1 MASGQPAFAAD
12 GTYSRYSFE
21 PSPME
26 APAPRPPAL
35 RKTSTT
41 SRAANN
47 DKKVITRNRASYSC
61 HNCRRRKIKCD
72 KTHPVCGACQR
83 TSEDCVYNDNNNQ
96 DPTSTS
102 TSTYTE
108 SSPEDIRSGVKR
120 RIDVSA
126 SRESST
132 DRTSP
137 TTSEGTYE
145 PGKQSSIEDRLDRL
159 TSLVEALSKGSNG
172 SIGKAHDEPVDNFGH
187 RLGLREIDGNGV
199 PPRRN
204 SLKFGSTASAAV
216 RAAAN
221 QSSRQ
226 QDRDRSRGQ
235 SSERAN
241 DRAKWTPEPALPAG
255 EASELA
261 DPMSKMNLGYLSVQ
275 EGGRSRYVGPTF
287 WAYVS
292 DEIDQLNGLLRDQ
305 NRYHPTEKEACEK
318 TDESMSVDGGDAEAA
333 DSPSSENSDD
343 SHVHNSFHRAGDKD
357 HHHKSQ
363 LRDTCPACQQNFS
376 DKSVLLQNLEAHP
389 SRFKQM
395 SSGMI
400 EGLPTR
406 AQANVLFRCWLSGVH
421 GLIPLVYPPLGLA
434 RHEVFWDWYDKDRK
448 DGKPC
453 TEIAALPLFYA
464 IWYAGSVSISIHGLR
479 HFFPG
484 HTRAKLSARLH
495 DQATRWLALLSFPRN
510 ASLPGLA
517 AFIMM
522 QTILAKEEE
531 PVTSSLY
538 ISLAIRVAQQLGLHR
553 EPSLFNFSPWEVE
566 TRRRIWWQLMHLDCV
581 VAISSGLPPLISDT
595 YYDTKMIS
603 EIKDLKLGTKE
614 ADEYQEGVENGTRK
628 RENPDEPFAT
638 NRTSMV
644 SVAYVFARGKYVMT
658 RGIRRLLKIHLG
670 TKPITKGDMQ
680 DMRTILH
687 EVDRDLNEIIERIPS
702 KGIPEMG
709 FTPDPTSKDP
719 NPSFDTDP
727 ELTKPPTEEELRPFS
742 GMAPEE
748 GLTEGTIR
756 YHWNSLISMHKWA
769 RIVLSMLIDKAYCVF
784 YAPFLKN
791 ARSKFWPAARSC
803 ALKHCH
809 SFMRKFI
816 SLATDPAFQP
826 FHWSWPGMHQPMHA
840 TMILL
845 VDLYERPKSVEA
857 PRSRA
862 LIDKIFS
869 MSSLD
874 GGIVS
879 GEDGVT
885 VQRPL
890 REGGRE
896 AWDMLRRLREK
907 AWQKAGLD
915 PDMLWT
921 EEDQIKAGVAEP
933 PTDFQKLERS
943 MREDLITDPVDM
955 ENKETVAACQERIK
969 QSGSPEDIDK
979 GKVAKEDRPK
989 TLTRIASQQKA
1000 PFRNTAA
1007 KRAKL
1012 NHLDGSE
1019 KTRFN
1024 LESAANLHGET
1035 PTSIPLPTNQPQN
1048 ALYHPPTST
1057 PHLETTNGNGNWFSS
1072 GDQQIPNDIRY
1083 NQMHDF
1089 YYHPPP
1095 GVGPHQLQAAL
1106 LQHHYLHRQSQS
1118 FDPRLASP
1126 EILAAINAA
1135 SGVQMHNAATSA
1147 AYNTALPTTTPGVGE
1162 VGADIPSSYIAA
1174 LSGQIQQAA
1183 ASQSQ
1188 QNGQVPSQASNNA
1201 NGRPQVPP
1209 RETQDQ
1215 QAHFDWAQWD
1225 AVFGSHGASAMPF
1238 EDAMDMNWETN
1249 DHHHDSEM

>member
-1 MASGQPAFAAD
+1 MASGQPAFMAD
-12 GTYSRYSFE
+12 GTYARYQFE
-21 PSPME
+21 PSPMD

-35 RKTSTT
+35 RQTSTT
-41 SRAANN
+41 SRAAAA

-72 KTHPVCGACQR
+72 KTHPICGACSR
-83 TSEDCVYNDNNNQ
+83 TSEDCVYNENNNQ
-96 DPTSTS
+96 DPISTS

-108 SSPEDIRSGVKR
+108 SSPEEMRLGVKR
-120 RIDVSA
+120 RIDNSA

-132 DRTSP
+132 ERTSP

-145 PGKQSSIEDRLDRL
+145 PRKQSSIEDRLDRL
-159 TSLVEALSKGSNG
+159 TSLVEALSN
-172 SIGKAHDEPVDNFGH
+172 GKAHEEEPVDNFGH
-187 RLGLREIDGNGV
+187 RIGLREIDANGV

-204 SLKFGSTASAAV
+204 SLKFGSTASAV
-216 RAAAN
+216 VKAAAD
-221 QSSRQ
+221 QSTRQ

-235 SSERAN
+235 STE
-241 DRAKWTPEPALPAG
+241 RAKWTPEPALPAG

-305 NRYHPTEKEACEK
+305 NRYHPTEKEACGK
-318 TDESMSVDGGDAEAA
+318 TDESMSDDGADAEAA
-333 DSPSSENSDD
+333 DSPSSEDSDD
-343 SHVHNSFHRAGDKD
+343 SHIHNSFHRAGDKD

-363 LRDTCPACQQNFS
+363 LRDTCPACQRNFS

-434 RHEVFWDWYDKDRK
+434 RHEVFWDWYEKDRK

-484 HTRAKLSARLH
+484 ETRAKLSARLH
-495 DQATRWLALLSFPRN
+495 DQTTRWLALLSFPRN

-581 VAISSGLPPLISDT
+581 VAISSGLPPLISDS

-603 EIKDLKLGTKE
+603 EVKDLKLGTKE
-614 ADEYQEGVENGTRK
+614 ADEYQEAVENGTRK
-628 RENPDEPFAT
+628 RENPDEPFAS
-638 NRTSMV
+638 NRDSMV

-687 EVDRDLNEIIERIPS
+687 EVDRDLNEIIDRIPA

-719 NPSFDTDP
+719 NPLYDADP
-727 ELTKPPTEEELRPFS
+727 DLAKAPSEEELRPFS
-742 GMAPEE
+742 GMIPKE
-748 GLTEGTIR
+748 GLTEVTIQ

-869 MSSLD
+869 MSSAD

-915 PDMLWT
+915 PDVLWT

-943 MREDLITDPVDM
+943 MREDLIAEPVDM
-955 ENKETVAACQERIK
+955 DKKDTVEACQERLK
-969 QSGSPEDIDK
+969 QSGSPEDIEK

-989 TLTRIASQQKA
+989 TLTSIPSQQKA
-1000 PFRNTAA
+1000 PFRNTNT

-1012 NHLDGSE
+1012 NHLENTE
-1019 KTRFN
+1019 KARYN
-1024 LESAANLHGET
+1024 LSSAANLHGET
-1035 PTSIPLPTNQPQN
+1035 PTSIPVPTNQPQN
-1048 ALYHPPTST
+1048 ALYHPPIST
-1057 PHLETTNGNGNWFSS
+1057 PHMEAPTTNGTYFPPGE
-1072 GDQQIPNDIRY
+1072 QVPNDIRY

-1095 GVGPHQLQAAL
+1095 GVGSHQLQAAL
-1106 LQHHYLHRQSQS
+1106 LQHHYQHRQSQS

-1126 EILAAINAA
+1126 EILAAI
-1135 SGVQMHNAATSA
+1135 HNAQMQNPTTSA
-1147 AYNTALPTTTPGVGE
+1147 AYNTALPTPLSSVSQVDAASMTPT
-1162 VGADIPSSYIAA
+1162 YIAN
-1174 LSGQIQQAA
+1174 LSNGVRQLA
-1183 ASQSQ
+1183 ASQSGQ
-1188 QNGQVPSQASNNA
+1188 SGQVPLQASNGSNV
-1201 NGRPQVPP
+1201 RPQVPSKD
-1209 RETQDQ
+1209 TQDQ

-1238 EDAMDMNWETN
+1238 EDAMDINWETN
-1249 DHHHDSEM
+1249 DHQHDSEM